1 MSYVRQGTLFSFEDF
16 VAAHED
22 NERLVLVLTTLPDER
37 VLSYLG
43 RKRKRPHEP
52 DPSVVMWRCLIA
64 KYVYQ
69 IRSYAE
75 LIRELKRNGSL
86 RRLVGIEWIEQVPAG
101 YDFSRLLAKL
111 AAPAGLALLA
121 EMFGQ
126 LVSQLTA
133 QLPQLGEHLAVD
145 ATAVHAYSN
154 ELRQDKSD
162 PDAAW
167 SARPKRQRRRS
178 GGHVEEQL
186 AYWFGYQL
194 HLIVDCAT

>member
-1 MSYVRQGTLFSFEDF
+1 MSYVRQGTLFSFESF
-16 VAAHED
+16 IAEYED
-22 NERLVLVLTTLPDER
+22 NERLVLVLAALPDER
-37 VLSYLG
+37 LLRYLELE
-43 RKRKRPHEP
+43 RKPPGGP

-69 IRSYAE
+69 IRTYAE

-86 RRLVGIEWIEQVPAG
+86 RRLVGIGRLEQVPAD

-111 AAPAGLALLA
+111 SAPAGLALLA
-121 EMFGQ
+121 EMFAQ
-126 LVSQLTA
+126 FVAQLTA
-133 QLPQLGEHLAVD
+133 QLPQLGEHLAVH

-178 GGHVEEQL
+178 G
-186 AYWFGYQL
+186 
-194 HLIVDCAT
+194 ATWRSNWRTGSAISCT